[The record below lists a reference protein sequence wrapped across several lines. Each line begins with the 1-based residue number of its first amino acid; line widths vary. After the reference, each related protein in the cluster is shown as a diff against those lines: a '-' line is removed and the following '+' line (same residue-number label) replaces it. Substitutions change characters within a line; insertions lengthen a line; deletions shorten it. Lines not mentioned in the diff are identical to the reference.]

1 MPLCQMALYY
11 LNLLIVNYSTVPCS
25 LFLIQMS
32 NYLSNLRRFLYSGII
47 VVGVW
52 SYSLT
57 ANASESVVLKY
68 RFLRETVS
76 VPELSTFAQ
85 TGELSSSLRA
95 YLDMAGK
102 QPEELRTTLTQPIAV
117 NGIMLSRILNT
128 PVGDVMLDQAS
139 EVIHTPTNQANRQSL
154 RSALVLSA
162 LNDNQITLIEVLEN
176 YPTADVHVEGDRLAD
191 ILQQITRLSQGL
203 PQIGI

>member
-1 MPLCQMALYY
+1 
-11 LNLLIVNYSTVPCS
+11 
-25 LFLIQMS
+25 MS
-32 NYLSNLRRFLYSGII
+32 NYLLNLRRFLYSGII

-52 SYSLT
+52 SYSFV

-139 EVIHTPTNQANRQSL
+139 EVIHTPTNRANRQSL

-176 YPTADVHVEGDRLAD
+176 YPTADVHVEGDRLTD
-191 ILQQITRLSQGL
+191 ILRQITRLSQGL

>member
-1 MPLCQMALYY
+1 
-11 LNLLIVNYSTVPCS
+11 
-25 LFLIQMS
+25 MS

>member
-32 NYLSNLRRFLYSGII
+32 NYLLNLRRFLYSGII

-52 SYSLT
+52 SYSFV

-139 EVIHTPTNQANRQSL
+139 EVIHTPTNRANRQSL

-176 YPTADVHVEGDRLAD
+176 YPTADVHVEGDRLTD
-191 ILQQITRLSQGL
+191 ILRQITRLSQGL

>member
-1 MPLCQMALYY
+1 LA
-11 LNLLIVNYSTVPCS
+11 
-25 LFLIQMS
+25 
-32 NYLSNLRRFLYSGII
+32 
-47 VVGVW
+47 
-52 SYSLT
+52 

-68 RFLRETVS
+68 RFLRETIS

-85 TGELSSSLRA
+85 TGELSRSLQS
-95 YLDMAGK
+95 YLDLAGK
-102 QPEELRTTLTQPIAV
+102 QPEELRTTLTKPIAV

-128 PVGDVMLDQAS
+128 PVGEIMLDQVS
-139 EVIHTPTNQANRQSL
+139 EVIHTPTNRANRQSL

-162 LNDNQITLIEVLEN
+162 LNDNQITLIEILEN

-203 PQIGI
+203 PQIF

>member
-1 MPLCQMALYY
+1 M
-11 LNLLIVNYSTVPCS
+11 
-25 LFLIQMS
+25 F

-47 VVGVW
+47 VAGIW
-52 SYSLT
+52 SYSLA

-68 RFLRETVS
+68 RFLRETIS

-85 TGELSSSLRA
+85 TGELSRSLQS
-95 YLDMAGK
+95 YLDLAGK
-102 QPEELRTTLTQPIAV
+102 QPEELRTTLTKPIAV

-128 PVGDVMLDQAS
+128 PVGEIMLDQVS
-139 EVIHTPTNQANRQSL
+139 EVIHTPTNRANRQSL

-162 LNDNQITLIEVLEN
+162 LNDNQITLIEILEN

-203 PQIGI
+203 PQIF